1 VIVQILIHTIGHVV
15 VGELLV
21 EHTAERLSDVA
32 ILGGVLCPIGHR
44 GPVELLLHL
53 LVRPCRRWH
62 EGQREHEHGANVKA
76 KIPKKDQIIHSYL
89 LQH

>member
-1 VIVQILIHTIGHVV
+1 VQIQIRTIGHVT

-21 EHTAERLSDVA
+21 KHTVRRLSDVA
-32 ILGGVLCPIGHR
+32 ILDGVLCPVGNR

-53 LVRPCRRWH
+53 LVGPCRRRH
-62 EGQREHEHGANVKA
+62 EDQCEREHGANVKA